1 MLIGEFIT
9 PIGEKNRIALPK
21 KLRAELSDE
30 LIVTRGY
37 EHCLIVVDQSSWLAL
52 IAEIDKN
59 PLFSLTVRDTKRFLL
74 GGAFTLRL
82 DKQGRFV
89 IPEGLMQYARIGQ
102 NVTFVGVGNW
112 VEVWDQDRWQQK
124 VDYLAENSADIADRL
139 GA

>member
-21 KLRAELSDE
+21 KLRDELSDE

-37 EHCLIVVDQSSWLAL
+37 EHCLIVVDQARWLAL
-52 IAEIDKN
+52 VAEIDKN

-74 GGAFTLRL
+74 GGAYTLRL

-89 IPEGLMQYARIGQ
+89 VPEGLMQYAGIRES
-102 NVTFVGVGNW
+102 VTWVGVGNW
-112 VEVWDQDRWQQK
+112 IEIWDTGKWTQK
-124 VDYLAENSADIADRL
+124 LDYLAENSTDIADRL
-139 GA
+139 S

>member
-37 EHCLIVVDQSSWLAL
+37 EHCLIVVDQSRWLAL

-89 IPEGLMQYARIGQ
+89 IPEGLMQYARIVQ
-102 NVTFVGVGNW
+102 NVTVVGVGNW

-139 GA
+139 GE